1 MIRGLESRI
10 SRLEQYRKPRC
21 CYVINCSDP
30 PTADELPEISRR
42 VARLPRAKRET
53 DGFAAFPSGILKRP
67 EEMTDAE
74 LIHAILGV
82 RT

>member
-30 PTADELPEISRR
+30 PTADELSEISRAKAEGRRFAIVPR
-42 VARLPRAKRET
+42 VCATVEEWVQKH
-53 DGFAAFPSGILKRP
+53 GLKAT
-67 EEMTDAE
+67 E
-74 LIHAILGV
+74 HA
-82 RT
+82 

>member
-30 PTADELPEISRR
+30 PTADELLEISQAKADSRR
-42 VARLPRAKRET
+42 VAMLPRVCATVEEWIAKYGPKADE
-53 DGFAAFPSGILKRP
+53 
-67 EEMTDAE
+67 
-74 LIHAILGV
+74 HA
-82 RT
+82 

>member
-30 PTADELPEISRR
+30 PTADVSEISRAKAEGRR
-42 VARLPRAKRET
+42 VAVLPRVCAT
-53 DGFAAFPSGILKRP
+53 V
-67 EEMTDAE
+67 EEWIATYGPRADE
-74 LIHAILGV
+74 HA
-82 RT
+82 